1 MTADKKLIT
10 DLNLGPRETRY
21 LTNPVS
27 TGRSLA
33 DVITEALRD
42 QYAAEKQAKI
52 QALANKMW
60 PNGSPSERSAAN
72 TEETIRAQIKRFDE
86 VLADP
91 DWEWDAM
98 VEAALEVRD
107 ELKKTKPDPP
117 EIQAFIACATCR
129 EGGINIGDWYTART
143 ADEVTPEMIHKGP
156 TPHDELRTYWLE
168 KSFLEEPMTL
178 AETAQRIR

>member
-1 MTADKKLIT
+1 MTTDEKLIA
-10 DLNLGPRETRY
+10 DLQLGPRETRY
-21 LTNPVS
+21 LTDLVNES
-27 TGRSLA
+27 GSLA
-33 DVITEALRD
+33 DVITQLLRD
-42 QYAAEKQAKI
+42 DYAAKKMAKI

-60 PNGSPSERSAAN
+60 PNGSPSERSAAK
-72 TEETIRAQIKRFDE
+72 TEEVIRAQIKRFDE

-91 DWEWDAM
+91 EWEWDAM